1 MYNEIVVNAYIQA
14 RRGLM
19 AERMPPPTARRR
31 ALQKRY
37 DPKPL
42 KARIEQLLIEH
53 NESYRE
59 AALRSGLDHQA
70 VRRIL
75 SVGQRPAVQTCILL
89 ADHFDVN
96 PNEFL
101 ELAGHLPLKM
111 FNVQNVTAQR
121 LPREAVDV
129 ALDVARISNPGTR
142 KAVASAIRTLLQ
154 RYFEE

>member
-1 MYNEIVVNAYIQA
+1 
-14 RRGLM
+14 M
-19 AERMPPPTARRR
+19 AERTPPPTARRR

-53 NESYRE
+53 NECYRE

-70 VRRIL
+70 ERRIL

-142 KAVASAIRTLLQ
+142 KAVANAIRTLLQ

>member
-1 MYNEIVVNAYIQA
+1 
-14 RRGLM
+14 M
-19 AERMPPPTARRR
+19 AERTPPPTARRR
-31 ALQKRY
+31 ALKKRY

-42 KARIEQLLIEH
+42 KARVEQLLTEH

-59 AALRSGLDHQA
+59 AALRSGLDHQS

-111 FNVQNVTAQR
+111 FDVKTVTAQR
-121 LPREAVDV
+121 LPHEAVEV
-129 ALDVARISNPGTR
+129 ALDIARIPNPGTR
-142 KAVASAIRTLLQ
+142 KAVANAIRTLLQ